1 MKKGIVIR
9 LYPTEEQAILMNK
22 SFGCARFIYNTLL
35 QYAKENKI
43 FNRFELQKQITLLRS
58 DNPFLNEVDKC
69 ALQNACKNLSD
80 GFHHYFHKTA
90 RFPVFKSKKNSKKS
104 YQTNKSH
111 NNISFNEGM
120 IKLPKLGFVK
130 CSNNFRYPDNKII
143 HVTVSQNK
151 DGKFYASIV
160 FEAIVKPLP
169 KTGKEIGIDLGT
181 RKLITTNEGETF
193 HLPDNAFKLNNK
205 CRREQRKLSR
215 RNHDSKR
222 YEKQRTRLARTYQRR
237 NNIVNDALHKYS
249 YSLVKEND
257 VIYMEDLDIHQ
268 LLEIQDNKKKKN
280 KMIVSSLGKLIKLL
294 TYKAE
299 MYEKQIH
306 KVDKYYPSSQIC
318 SCCQKRNNVGE
329 KEIYHCQYCGLV
341 IDRDINASINIL
353 HQGRMVQRES

>member
-1 MKKGIVIR
+1 M
-9 LYPTEEQAILMNK
+9 
-22 SFGCARFIYNTLL
+22 
-35 QYAKENKI
+35 
-43 FNRFELQKQITLLRS
+43 
-58 DNPFLNEVDKC
+58 
-69 ALQNACKNLSD
+69 
-80 GFHHYFHKTA
+80 
-90 RFPVFKSKKNSKKS
+90 
-104 YQTNKSH
+104 
-111 NNISFNEGM
+111 
-120 IKLPKLGFVK
+120 
-130 CSNNFRYPDNKII
+130 
-143 HVTVSQNK
+143 
-151 DGKFYASIV
+151 
-160 FEAIVKPLP
+160 
-169 KTGKEIGIDLGT
+169 
-181 RKLITTNEGETF
+181 
-193 HLPDNAFKLNNK
+193 PDNAFKLNNK

-280 KMIVSSLGKLIKLL
+280 KMIVSSLGKLVRLL

-318 SCCQKRNNVGE
+318 SCCQKRNDVGE
-329 KEIYHCQYCGLV
+329 KETYHCQYCGLV

-353 HQGRMVQRES
+353 HQGKMVQKEP